1 MYNIITEFKRQLQF
15 VSPHEQII
23 RIKNMIDSLDK
34 AKAQN
39 IDINKLLRVKKELK
53 LIRHKILLDN
63 QSR

>member
-39 IDINKLLRVKKELK
+39 LDINKLLRVKKELK

-63 QSR
+63 

>member
-39 IDINKLLRVKKELK
+39 LDINKLLRVKKELK
-53 LIRHKILLDN
+53 LIRHKILPDN
-63 QSR
+63 

>member
-39 IDINKLLRVKKELK
+39 LDINKLLRVKK
-53 LIRHKILLDN
+53 
-63 QSR
+63 

>member
-39 IDINKLLRVKKELK
+39 LDINKLLPVKKELK
-53 LIRHKILLDN
+53 LIGHKILLDN
-63 QSR
+63 

>member
-15 VSPHEQII
+15 VSPHEQIT

-39 IDINKLLRVKKELK
+39 LDINKLLRVKKELK
-53 LIRHKILLDN
+53 LIGHKILLDN
-63 QSR
+63 

>member
-1 MYNIITEFKRQLQF
+1 MYNIITQFKRQLQF

-39 IDINKLLRVKKELK
+39 LDINKLLRVKKELK
-53 LIRHKILLDN
+53 LIGHKILLDN
-63 QSR
+63 

>member
-39 IDINKLLRVKKELK
+39 LDINILLRVKKELK
-53 LIRHKILLDN
+53 LIGHKILLDN
-63 QSR
+63 

>member
-63 QSR
+63 

>member
-1 MYNIITEFKRQLQF
+1 MYNIITQFKRQLQF

-63 QSR
+63 

>member
-23 RIKNMIDSLDK
+23 RIKNMIDSLGK

-39 IDINKLLRVKKELK
+39 LDINKLLRVKKELK
-53 LIRHKILLDN
+53 LIGHKILLDN
-63 QSR
+63 

>member
-23 RIKNMIDSLDK
+23 RIKNMKDSLDK

-39 IDINKLLRVKKELK
+39 IDINKILRVKKELK

-63 QSR
+63 

>member
-39 IDINKLLRVKKELK
+39 LDINKLLRVKKELK
-53 LIRHKILLDN
+53 LIGHKILLDN
-63 QSR
+63 

>member
-39 IDINKLLRVKKELK
+39 IDINKILRVKKELK

-63 QSR
+63 

>member
-34 AKAQN
+34 TKAQN
-39 IDINKLLRVKKELK
+39 LDINKLLRVKKELK

-63 QSR
+63 

>member
-15 VSPHEQII
+15 VSPHKQII

-39 IDINKLLRVKKELK
+39 LDINKLLRVKKELK
-53 LIRHKILLDN
+53 LIGHKILLDN
-63 QSR
+63 

>member
-53 LIRHKILLDN
+53 LIRHKILPDN
-63 QSR
+63 